1 MSKLI
6 IKLDEVTVPKET
18 PFAND
23 KFEREPY
30 AQSLRSLAL
39 SCAETGCVLSINGG
53 WGVGKTTFIRMW
65 GQYMRNAGHPVI
77 CFNAWESD
85 FSEDPL
91 VPMLAELSRLNS
103 DDDTFAKCISP
114 VLSIVTESIC
124 QKVLG
129 VSTEKIDEE
138 LSGDKLIR
146 GYLAQKEKFDAF
158 RSKLSEYVANIG
170 ECELPV
176 VFIIDELDRCNPSYA
191 VKVLEHIKH
200 IFDVPNIFFVLAIN
214 KEQLEYAVK
223 GYYGSEAI
231 DAINYLRRFIDVE
244 FNMPPLPMH
253 KACDYLY
260 EHYDFHSYFY
270 TKQSSGAGLEESF
283 KYLLSMIIQRGD
295 MDFRTL
301 GKLCS
306 YTRLVFMTLDG
317 CRSVAD
323 VMLLLCYLRT
333 GHKDLYERIKGHQ
346 LSLLDV
352 YFELERMFLGDVA
365 MPSIS
370 RADSFMLLE
379 TLSKLLWIYNYPTP
393 YKAVEGWLNSL
404 QSDSVLDR
412 TSIHFSNKELVES
425 LVFCINVRNN
435 RITLPDIV
443 RRLELATAFSL
454 NEDA

>member
-1 MSKLI
+1 
-6 IKLDEVTVPKET
+6 
-18 PFAND
+18 
-23 KFEREPY
+23 
-30 AQSLRSLAL
+30 
-39 SCAETGCVLSINGG
+39 
-53 WGVGKTTFIRMW
+53 
-65 GQYMRNAGHPVI
+65 
-77 CFNAWESD
+77 
-85 FSEDPL
+85 
-91 VPMLAELSRLNS
+91 MLAELSRLNS